1 MRQSSLCFQ
10 SLQKNVY
17 ITASDLFTCWDQYV
31 QVLTKGDSPSQL
43 LHGLNERN
51 YRSRALKSARMCKN
65 CKFWKQILKHVFK
78 AWKETSIF
86 HQRKNLNIFLLLR
99 DFWPWLVCICHNCQK
114 QQLFLLAIASKPQ
127 PRHQDLAYSNA
138 TTERNFCQGSI
149 CMINCC

>member
-1 MRQSSLCFQ
+1 MWGNLPFVFKVCRKMCILQPLIFSLVEISMCKSS
-10 SLQKNVY
+10 QKGN
-17 ITASDLFTCWDQYV
+17 
-31 QVLTKGDSPSQL
+31 SPSQL

-51 YRSRALKSARMCKN
+51 YRSRALKSARVCKN
-65 CKFWKQILKHVFK
+65 CKFWKQILKLVLK

-86 HQRKNLNIFLLLR
+86 HQRKNPDFLLLR

-114 QQLFLLAIASKPQ
+114 QQLFPLAIASKPQ

>member
-31 QVLTKGDSPSQL
+31 QVLTKGNSPSQL